1 MKKLCLLFTSLI
13 IFIFVSCEIGLGS
26 SVDTDAPAL
35 EITTPPAD
43 AVIRQAFNIGG
54 TWSDDGSIS
63 SVSIKMVR
71 LDNGSERKFSGSVN
85 SSDRGK
91 GTWNIVIDPTES
103 GLTDGTYEVLVSIND
118 NGGHTTS
125 MARTFT
131 IDNTPPVLILTK
143 PNSTLSADGEEETTL
158 SVYGKTLF
166 LEGSIADSTKETW
179 IEMKFYSD
187 PSCAEEY
194 YLDTIETDSIAP
206 TNVNQNN
213 TRFAEYDSEI
223 IDDTEV
229 LKDNTYSNI
238 YIRSD
243 NIEKIKKGAVP
254 VYATLTVYDTA
265 ETYSL
270 SQSNDKNEVIK
281 TEKSKLKNHVKG
293 NSTETFYISADLAKD
308 ITKSKST
315 GGKGL
320 APIDIYNI
328 LNGSQAVKDKARSV
342 ENDDTLTK
350 EALENALKSK
360 GKTKS
365 VFSVNPDNNPYF
377 TVSGLKTLTGSGQ
390 DFASADNGYYIK
402 NGSLTLEISVFM
414 GSDSFEL
421 EANDPDFYAYLLECD
436 SYGNPLKED
445 IEANRLKLY
454 SKYKETG
461 TGKDKKMLYKIGGKE
476 GHKTTNGAYVFSV
489 PMNKTLNTNTDSGVI
504 EYDKLDGSKLT
515 YGHNYLIRVNGKDVE
530 GNKIDNESNKYGFRF
545 TSSGA
550 APEITITKPN
560 KSYVNLKKGDDLRI
574 EGTVKTEEPDVI
586 LSISMGSDSEPISN
600 VELEPTENPSV
611 YNFAYTLKHTD
622 GGKIYFSQDE
632 SKEYSVLVTATGE
645 AKAFSNIFV
654 SYDVDPPVITK
665 NSEQPLVQLTK
676 PDGSVLNCINGIFT
690 LSGIITDNDIFDSA
704 TYKVSQNNICKISDT
719 YIPGKFIIPI
729 NTRNLDDET
738 PVTIEINAKD
748 RSGNPAK
755 EVFKYFVSQKTDKPD
770 ISNGA
775 ENVNLD
781 ADYATIAVPYNVAT
795 KDFYNMFQRKTNL
808 YLNIQDDDGLV
819 KKVTVDLQKFKSNGN
834 SIEPDKDEN
843 GNDKKAETAVYESR
857 DVIQYP
863 LPDEEGIYF
872 AVVKAYDINYDFTH
886 PAESDANYNFSK
898 KAFFLKVTGNGPDV
912 TLKPDR
918 DFISTANENGADFN
932 IEFTVADVG
941 NGPYTVYMNDGSGN
955 RPLFDGAEKT
965 SPFDVSLHFNKDVT
979 SCADIKFTVKDKNNV
994 GTEKKFSPKFDNEK
1008 PNIDFSSSGWPV
1020 KPERTEDE
1028 TFFFKGVIDD
1038 NEAAGKEV
1046 AGVDKVQIRFV
1057 TGDFNSAVD
1066 AIAAAEAETSPA
1078 VSTNWIDATVAGK
1091 AWNYEATWQSDELK
1105 NVFATENTKTVIV
1118 NAIDGA
1124 GNSKMASRKFIFD
1137 KMIPEVF
1144 EVTGADYKNGNSVEL
1159 KIKYRDTNPDG
1170 ASLKILDISGHVPA
1184 SDAYAEG
1191 TNPITIEELSS
1202 VEDSETGK
1210 TIKTIKAT
1218 VVFPKTKRTGE
1229 NGAEISYLLEDGTYE
1244 IQITAKDLNNR
1255 ESKTYKYQVTRD
1267 TKNPELDNI
1276 TMSTNSTVNKV
1287 HNPEKGKYFV
1297 NNKNQAFTISGLA
1310 KDNIGVENI
1319 KLEIFRITKSKTDA
1333 TATPVVDSTAL
1344 ITKTANAQIWSFNNI
1359 EFSDSAWIQ
1368 ETDAYKT
1375 IGAKAT
1381 ITVTDKAGNSNQED
1395 LTITFDTT
1403 PPVSIHEMDDK
1414 FKDLYFRIGNANND
1428 DITKTNAGKYGL
1440 TWSKEKDEGI
1450 GNKYSNGAYGNDLTI
1465 QIRGNFDDGENGSGV
1480 KKIYYQVK
1488 DSETLISDLRAKEEY
1503 AGKTEEEVLALFAKE
1518 IAENTSDTKSFSPL
1532 ESPETKRVFYNST
1545 VTTDQTSGETSY
1557 DGTVGGRITGSVNQL
1572 VQQANAETGTPEKPT
1587 AKFYKD
1593 VVTTYKNSITG
1604 FKEGSN
1610 YVIFVVEDN
1619 VGNLSLDV
1627 ARDVPYK
1634 DENGNAETGTFINYS
1649 LNVDTAVPVIT
1660 SDDNTD
1666 TLYTNQRGYVELSG
1680 TVNDTGAGLGSLK
1693 FNLNNTELEVYN
1705 TEEGDEIPDDL
1716 TQITKCLV
1724 TITTTESGPNEEKRK
1739 NTWNIKIPSSKF
1751 DDSETTYTVYAIAK
1765 DNAGTGN
1772 DTKESVGT
1780 IKVDTTAPAITIAS
1794 PKANTPVNKE
1804 IIFSGSISDGTN
1816 SAGIDTS
1823 AEKAPKLYWTTNT
1836 DAKDSNPTPE
1846 ALAAN
1851 AAAGWVELALSTAEA
1866 PSALTAKT
1874 WNTTSHEWTFTVDT
1888 EKLKANGSSVVSNG
1902 TTAYF
1907 TLSASDK
1914 SGSGNTG
1921 YAPVHALIIDQNSD
1935 RPVIKFSNLDI
1946 SSMTNNSRVWIT
1958 KEELYASV
1966 TDDDGEVE
1974 AVEISFDGTD
1984 WDDQDAQGNKY
1995 YTKENGLSITLP
2007 SDKDG
2012 EQQIWFKVTDAKGTT
2027 FTSSATTDAAVTTA
2041 PKLAYKNVEF
2051 GATHATETT
2060 PARYYSMLYAKIDL
2074 GDPKIPLAY
2083 YMISETE
2090 DSPVQDADALLTL
2103 IKKDENGKL
2112 TDDLTD
2118 AAKQSWQDLSGVK
2131 TAIGGSTKYIYIFTK
2146 ATDENGIKSIAPKFG
2161 ETQLQEFLTKDI
2173 DNGKLAL
2180 YKIDI
2185 SSMTGTADYKL
2196 ELKTTDN
2203 ANRVITRSFDMSID
2217 KEAPVVYIESP
2228 ASAAALYGTAG
2239 VVDPNVTIRGRSD
2252 SDAVHIYMAVTE
2264 SEAIAPDP
2272 NNDYR
2277 KYNEITKNS
2286 ALTWNVIFNG
2296 KKGQNSQTDYYEDR
2310 FNTWVDYLYGE
2321 GTSESNSVKQKNV
2334 CLYFYAEDG
2343 LGNSGINNPKKL
2355 PLTIYTQGDRPTIEI
2370 SNPEKPKNN
2379 VLSTVGGIITVTG
2392 STSIAIN
2399 TVENIWLQIDPDYD
2413 AETGFASN
2421 WESKLNALFTEKFGS
2436 GKTEAELFALLGYKI
2451 ETSGNQIIG
2460 KGIKAGGSKA
2470 SWNLAIN
2477 KASEFNK
2484 FKNDGTPENRTIA
2497 IRAYAVGA
2505 SERKRES
2512 DPDLVVFTLDPNA
2525 PVFGQVEGYPLS
2537 LVQWS
2542 NNEAGTGTIVTSRL
2556 YEPNLYLKG
2565 KWWLRGS
2572 VSDDSGIASIEKD
2585 STEIRQT
2592 YCTEIMGDDGNG
2604 NSIGT
2609 GNYILNIPLSGE
2621 GALKSKIIAKENAGT
2636 NKTSEL
2642 PIELNFDNTAPDFE
2656 CTSLNKPSNQITQN
2670 NGVYELTGSFNDNNG
2685 SGFERIA
2692 FYVTRN
2698 NNNYL
2703 TDIMMKQIAGLADD
2717 YNSYNPDNLINANT
2731 NEIKTDLF
2739 WKQLSNCKIMNSN
2752 EVFIPTYTTE
2762 NLPTYVRRG
2771 AICRINNIIYR
2782 IKNLEANTEASTK
2795 DDYPVKMYL
2804 DSKLNDENNINVDI
2818 ALAQIIDHKGSE
2830 QGLTEFYDKAYDFG
2844 DKNTSERFTNDD
2856 NDQMVETFRET
2867 SGEWTVSINSQN
2879 IRDGSVTIHFVAFDK
2894 AGNATYKSYTG
2905 VVANNAPRFAGVKF
2919 GTDVNGDGTVDTSE
2933 NSTELKTAYTGWYN
2947 ASSDFKQEG
2956 VKENGKASNGNKIT
2970 NWALP
2975 NNDRDI
2981 TAIDENAAP
2990 VMTVKGKI
2998 RIIPEIVGGNGGL
3011 GWKYRVGSGSDS
3023 AYTPLTDE
3031 ESLTD
3036 DIRDTITTAFEID
3049 TLELL
3054 GASSTDGEKV
3064 FTFTISDK
3072 TGGELGNQ
3080 DNSTAELKLK
3090 FYVALRDQ
3098 AKPLAGIKPFY
3109 WNKAGENN
3117 NSLYYKEVNNK
3128 KEAAGHIELPQDLP
3142 NTFTYKTGEELT
3154 TGINDIDPKV
3164 SGIVYLEGF
3173 AKDNVVV
3180 EKLLLRAYK
3189 AGETP
3194 GAFVEIAARDR
3205 SVDESGNPSSDYGKF
3220 IAKTSL
3226 ESEGIFFTSFEEK
3239 TQTETIPGT
3248 TIKSDYNI
3256 INWKVAIDTA
3266 KIAASVTGGQVAG
3279 SDIIIEVQAKDRGE
3293 AYKDESTSKLAYRN
3307 PQSSGTSTLQTGLKQ
3322 NVDGTAIA
3330 LTADSPSF
3338 DDNVQ
3343 TPYYRVD
3350 VVPYITTITTNLS
3363 SLKKKNPSVYART
3376 ALGHYPVAS
3385 TEKPVILGYN
3395 LEGGDVNFVS
3405 SNENAATTSYTS
3417 DASGIQIPS
3426 NAKSGKISVTV
3437 NSVTSLNNVNNDEA
3451 RGSYAGSVD
3460 LSETPIGDKTIYENY
3475 YNRQPNGDNNNLL
3488 TDDVEFDIWEFNNK
3502 AVVPISGNIEQ
3513 PQMKINP
3520 VTGQLGFAFVNGPL
3534 YFSMPGKVGEI
3545 NYSYQ
3550 YWCACLDFF
3559 TSVGLAYDKN
3569 GHSYAVAAGGDI
3581 NTDTADK
3588 FSLMS
3593 DRYGKA
3599 FDNAGNPTGQSSK
3612 EAENL
3617 IRMDLIGMKG
3627 TKANQTDTTNY
3638 FEKQRFKSPSLAT
3651 SVHGEGTNVYLA
3663 YYDAM
3668 TDEIRFKTGNTSNTY
3683 EAEVVREYGK
3693 AFSFNPGQYQN
3704 WYYRWKRGE
3713 LEGTSYSQKR
3723 QYMLKNGGFTA
3734 GTKVEIQYGNRKLG
3748 EFVISENC
3756 TSEVTVAN
3764 QNTIV
3769 GNYAPKAN
3777 VAKFQGKSDDEMDAL
3792 VQTIIKAVDSTGT
3805 LTEEQILGIKTSTVE
3820 STDEE
3825 TGETV
3830 NTTVYEEGVDVTNW
3844 TSGKKFK
3851 DELEKVKLVAYT
3863 DRVLPGK
3870 EFGDFLDTYSK
3881 KNYGNDLNKAKA
3893 PQKYENN
3900 SSWIIAGDGTDYGAG
3915 EYVSI
3920 GVVSAQQET
3929 APGET
3934 DDDVVVAVWYDAK
3947 ARELKY
3953 SYNNTNPTRLRTS
3966 EGTVATE
3973 AGWQPPITIFSEDQE
3988 NAGEYCQLAVD
3999 ANGGIHIAAYDG
4011 SNTDLV
4017 YAYLESYDD
4026 TNPKVCVVDSAG
4038 VVGSNLTIDV
4048 ALDSEGGKAIP
4059 RISYYSNSCVRPKLA
4074 YLVNTTTSN
4083 PEGAVEEEFTG
4094 KWEVTVVPIEE
4105 GRTLNMQSFQYNKIN
4120 VALWKTQKGALTTS
4134 NDTDVFTPGTQTA
4147 ANNVNTPNS
4156 FKSTSYGFVY
4166 GNGTSNA
4173 VLGYAV
4179 KEGAGSTIETA
4190 QMK

>member
-1 MKKLCLLFTSLI
+1 MKKLCLLFTALTL
-13 IFIFVSCEIGLGS
+13 FIFLSCEIGLGA
-26 SVDTDAPAL
+26 SVDTEAPSL
-35 EITTPPAD
+35 EITMPPAD
-43 AVIRQAFNIGG
+43 AVIRQSFNVSG
-54 TWSDDGSIS
+54 TWKDDGSIS
-63 SVSIKMVR
+63 SVNIKMVR
-71 LDNGSERKFSGSVN
+71 LDNDNGNEKTFSGTVN
-85 SSDRGK
+85 TTDGGK
-91 GTWNIVIDPTES
+91 GTWNIVVNPVES
-103 GLTDGTYEVLVSIND
+103 GLTDGTYEALVSIND

-223 IDDTEV
+223 TDDTEV

-270 SQSNDKNEVIK
+270 SHSNDKNEVIK

-402 NGSLTLEISVFM
+402 NGALTLEISVFM

-489 PMNKTLNTNTDSGVI
+489 PMNKTINTNTDSGII

-729 NTRNLDDET
+729 NTRNLEDET

-755 EVFKYFVSQKTDKPD
+755 EVYEYFVSQKTDKPD

-775 ENVNLD
+775 DNVNLD
-781 ADYATIAVPYNVAT
+781 ADYATIAVPYNETT

-843 GNDKKAETAVYESR
+843 GNDIKVETAVYESR

-886 PAESDANYNFSK
+886 PAENDANYNFSK
-898 KAFFLKVTGNGPDV
+898 KSFFLKVTGNGPDV

-918 DFISTANENGADFN
+918 DFISTANENGADLN

-955 RPLFDGAEKT
+955 KPLFDGTAKT

-1008 PNIDFSSSGWPV
+1008 PNIDFSNSGWPV

-1046 AGVDKVQIRFV
+1046 AGVDKVQIRYV

-1091 AWNYEATWQSDELK
+1091 AWNYEAIWQSDELK

-1159 KIKYRDTNPDG
+1159 TIKYRDTNPDG

-1297 NNKNQAFTISGLA
+1297 NNKNQTFTISGLA

-1488 DSETLISDLRAKEEY
+1488 DSDTLISDLLLKDEY
-1503 AGKTEEEVLALFAKE
+1503 TGKTETEVLALFAKE

-1545 VTTDQTSGETSY
+1545 VTTDQTSDETSY
-1557 DGTVGGRITGSVNQL
+1557 DGSVGGRITGSVNQL
-1572 VQQANAETGTPEKPT
+1572 TQQANAETGTPAKPT

-1610 YVIFVVEDN
+1610 YVILVVEDN

-1627 ARDVPYK
+1627 ARNIPYK
-1634 DENGNAETGTFINYS
+1634 DENGNAATGTFINYS
-1649 LNVDTAVPVIT
+1649 LNVDTVVPVIT
-1660 SDDNTD
+1660 SNNTD
-1666 TLYTNQRGYVELSG
+1666 TLYTNQSGYVELSG
-1680 TVNDTGAGLGSLK
+1680 TVNDDGAGLGSLK

-1705 TEEGDEIPDDL
+1705 EEEGDVIPDDL

-1724 TITTTESGPNEEKRK
+1724 TITTTELGPNEEKRK

-1780 IKVDTTAPAITIAS
+1780 IKVDTTAPVITIAS
-1794 PKANTPVNKE
+1794 PKANTLVNKE

-1836 DAKDSNPTPE
+1836 DAKDSNLDPK

-1866 PSALTAKT
+1866 PSALTAKN

-1888 EKLKANGSSVVSNG
+1888 EKLKADGSKVVTNG
-1902 TTAYF
+1902 TAAYF
-1907 TLSASDK
+1907 TISASDK

-1974 AVEISFDGTD
+1974 AVEISFDGTNESS
-1984 WDDQDAQGNKY
+1984 WSDQDAQGNKY

-2012 EQQIWFKVTDAKGTT
+2012 EQQIWFKVKDAKGTI

-2051 GATHATETT
+2051 GASPATDTT

-2083 YMISETE
+2083 YMIAETE

-2161 ETQLQEFLTKDI
+2161 ETQLQEFLAKDI

-2203 ANRVITRSFDMSID
+2203 ATRVITRSFDMSID
-2217 KEAPVVYIESP
+2217 KEAPVVYIDSP

-2239 VVDPNVTIRGRSD
+2239 VVDSNVTIRGRSD

-2264 SEAIAPDP
+2264 SEDIAPNP

-2321 GTSESNSVKQKNV
+2321 GTSENNSVKQKNV

-2436 GKTEAELFALLGYKI
+2436 EKTEAELFALLGYKI
-2451 ETSGNQIIG
+2451 EASGNQIIG
-2460 KGIKAGGSKA
+2460 NGIKAGGSKA

-2542 NNEAGTGTIVTSRL
+2542 NNEVGTGTIVTSRL

-2592 YCTEIMGDDGNG
+2592 YCSEIT
-2604 NSIGT
+2604 GT

-2621 GALKSKIIAKENAGT
+2621 GELKSKIIAKENAST
-2636 NKTSEL
+2636 NKSSEL
-2642 PIELNFDNTAPDFE
+2642 PIELNFDNSAPDFE

-2670 NGVYELTGSFNDNNG
+2670 NGVYELTGTFNDNNG

-2703 TDIMMKQIAGLADD
+2703 TDIMLKQIEGIADD
-2717 YNSYNPDNLINANT
+2717 YNSYNPANLIHNN
-2731 NEIKTDLF
+2731 NSETDLF

-2752 EVFIPTYTTE
+2752 EVFIPTYTTQT
-2762 NLPTYVRRG
+2762 LPTYVRRG

-2795 DDYPVKMYL
+2795 DYYPVKMYL

-3090 FYVALRDQ
+3090 FYVALRDEE
-3098 AKPLAGIKPFY
+3098 KPVAGIKPFY
-3109 WNKAGENN
+3109 WDKAGENN

-3142 NTFTYKTGEELT
+3142 NTFTYKTGGELT

-3189 AGETP
+3189 AGATP
-3194 GAFVEIAARDR
+3194 GSFVEIAERDR
-3205 SVDESGNPSSDYGKF
+3205 SVDGSGNPSSDYGKF

-3226 ESEGIFFTSFEEK
+3226 ESEGIFFTSFKEK
-3239 TQTETIPGT
+3239 TLTEAIPGT
-3248 TIKSDYNI
+3248 TIKTDYNI

-3279 SDIIIEVQAKDRGE
+3279 SDIIIEVQAKDRGK
-3293 AYKDESTSKLAYRN
+3293 AYEDENTGKLAYEN
-3307 PQSSGTSTLQTGLKQ
+3307 PQSSGTSSLQTGLKQ
-3322 NVDGTAIA
+3322 NAEGTDIA
-3330 LTADSPSF
+3330 LTADTPTF
-3338 DDNVQ
+3338 DDSVQ

-3350 VVPYITTITTNLS
+3350 VVPYVTAITTNLS

-3385 TEKPVILGYN
+3385 TENPVILGYN
-3395 LEGGDVNFVS
+3395 LEGGVVNFVS
-3405 SNENAATTSYTS
+3405 SNENAVTTSYTS
-3417 DASGIQIPS
+3417 DAWGIQIPS

-3451 RGSYAGSVD
+3451 KGSYTGSVD
-3460 LSETPIGDKTIYENY
+3460 LSETPTGNKTIYENY

-3488 TDDVEFDIWEFNNK
+3488 TDDVEFDIWEFNNE

-3550 YWCACLDFF
+3550 YWCNTLDFF
-3559 TSVGLAYDKN
+3559 TSVGLAYDKL
-3569 GHSYAVAAGGDI
+3569 GYSYAVAAGGDI
-3581 NTDTADK
+3581 NTNTADK
-3588 FSLMS
+3588 YVFLS
-3593 DRYGKA
+3593 DRIGKA
-3599 FDNAGNPTGQSSK
+3599 VIATGGDAGYSTKKSANA
-3612 EAENL
+3612 
-3617 IRMDLIGMKG
+3617 IRIESVGMIG
-3627 TKANQTDTTNY
+3627 TKTDSTDETRY
-3638 FEKQRFKSPSLAT
+3638 FEKQRAKSSSLAT
-3651 SVHGEGTNVYLA
+3651 AVHGNEVNVYLA

-3668 TDEIRFKTGNTSNTY
+3668 TNEIRFKTGTTCYPNKKVTGYTTESKANQTINASEYMKWYYHAIYKQEEGLSQNRKFIGKGNAINPPDEVTNIKFTAAGSDYKNKTY
-3683 EAEVVREYGK
+3683 EAVSFLKGTTGVSDAGTADNICFLTLKDYSESDMNDFVAGLINNTLLANNKGMESEAYASIMEKADAAYDGGYSEEFWGIQENNWGKQGRGWAVRHNIK
-3693 AFSFNPGQYQN
+3693 DL
-3704 WYYRWKRGE
+3704 
-3713 LEGTSYSQKR
+3713 LEGIKFTINYQKAVTENTTKVFDNFQNTEVPSGSTYPPR
-3723 QYMLKNGGFTA
+3723 QYNLD
-3734 GTKVEIQYGNRKLG
+3734 
-3748 EFVISENC
+3748 
-3756 TSEVTVAN
+3756 
-3764 QNTIV
+3764 
-3769 GNYAPKAN
+3769 N
-3777 VAKFQGKSDDEMDAL
+3777 VSL
-3792 VQTIIKAVDSTGT
+3792 
-3805 LTEEQILGIKTSTVE
+3805 
-3820 STDEE
+3820 
-3825 TGETV
+3825 
-3830 NTTVYEEGVDVTNW
+3830 
-3844 TSGKKFK
+3844 
-3851 DELEKVKLVAYT
+3851 
-3863 DRVLPGK
+3863 
-3870 EFGDFLDTYSK
+3870 
-3881 KNYGNDLNKAKA
+3881 
-3893 PQKYENN
+3893 
-3900 SSWIIAGDGTDYGAG
+3900 IAGEGTGRDAG

-3920 GVVSAQQET
+3920 DVVPKKGDA
-3929 APGET
+3929 
-3934 DDDVVVAVWYDAK
+3934 DKDVVVVVWYDQNSRSLRYA
-3947 ARELKY
+3947 
-3953 SYNNTNPTRLRTS
+3953 YNDNPTPELAGAEHQS
-3966 EGTVATE
+3966 EWAAAWKGVNE
-3973 AGWQPPITIFSEDQE
+3973 IFGDMDDYE

-3999 ANGGIHIAAYDG
+3999 AKGGIHIAAYDG
-4011 SNTDLV
+4011 STTDIV

-4026 TNPKVCVVDSAG
+4026 NEPQVCVVDSAG

-4048 ALDSEGGKAIP
+4048 ALDSEDGPAIP
-4059 RISYYSNSCVRPKLA
+4059 RIGYYSNSCVRPKLA
-4074 YLVNTTTSN
+4074 YLVDTTTSN

-4094 KWEVTVVPIEE
+4094 KWEVSVVPIEE
-4105 GRTLNMQSFQYNKIN
+4105 GRTLNMQSAQYNKIN
-4120 VALWKTQKGALTTS
+4120 VALWKTRGGVLTNS
-4134 NDTDVFTPGTQTA
+4134 NDTNTFSPGTQTA
-4147 ANNVNTPNS
+4147 ADNVNTLNS
-4156 FKSTSYGFVY
+4156 FDSTSYGFVY